1 MKKQFL
7 LTLITLISL
16 SCFAID
22 PPGLPPLPEEGK
34 PDTILIELGDSTT
47 ILIISKSND
56 EFAGLKSLNLDTLIE
71 ALVNVIGS
79 DEFQGISDSLI
90 EFELAQKDFQKAM
103 QAQELALRLQENQLR
118 AQEKAMREIEKLQDL
133 KQLEQLKA
141 LEGLEDIEDIRDV
154 ERIAPLPGKDPDQM
168 KDQIEITGNLG
179 LGLIRDKISPTADLA
194 VAFGIKKYY
203 YAAIGNMNFTFEQK
217 SDDSYRT
224 QNNIFVGVEIGR
236 RLNKEEKDF
245 SFSSYFNN
253 VGLSYLVQKRGNY
266 FGDNTFKLYYGLDAG
281 PIIIQP
287 QFITTNNFDDWF
299 PSIGIRVKL

>member
-1 MKKQFL
+1 MKKQIL

-22 PPGLPPLPEEGK
+22 PPGLPPLPEAGK
-34 PDTILIELGDSTT
+34 PDTILIELSDSTT

-71 ALVNVIGS
+71 ALVKVMGS

-103 QAQELALRLQENQLR
+103 QAHELALRLKENQFR
-118 AQEKAMREIEKLQDL
+118 AQERAMREIENLQDL

-141 LEGLEDIEDIRDV
+141 IDAIKELERIKDIEGDKAFNIERD
-154 ERIAPLPGKDPDQM
+154 RTS
-168 KDQIEITGNLG
+168 DQINISTNIG
-179 LGLIRDKISPTADLA
+179 LGLIRDKISPSADFVLA
-194 VAFGIKKYY
+194 FAINKYY

-217 SDDSYRT
+217 PDDSYRT
-224 QNNIFVGVEIGR
+224 QNNIFVGVEFGR
-236 RLNKEEKDF
+236 RLNKKEDKGLGF
-245 SFSSYFNN
+245 STYFNN

-266 FGDNTFKLYYGLDAG
+266 FGENTFKLYYGLDAG
-281 PIIIQP
+281 PVIIQP
-287 QFITTNNFDDWF
+287 QLITTNNFDDWF